1 MDDAVANARM
11 SEFIEAKG
19 LTREYEAYVA
29 KYEADRRSVSEPSVT
44 VQYDKHYSRRSRD
57 EYMNLTPWMRQA
69 STEEML
75 RLARL
80 SAVEDGERSAED
92 KQFLLQVIEHFAD
105 EEEQEWLSR
114 ASEVTVWLYQLNADL
129 SPHLAGIR
137 PDDHAVIQEALTR
150 AEETMH
156 GDRDVMQAA

>member
-1 MDDAVANARM
+1 MDDAVANARLR
-11 SEFIEAKG
+11 EFIEAKG
-19 LTREYEAYVA
+19 LTPEYEAYVA
-29 KYEADRRSVSEPSVT
+29 KYDAERRSASEPSVT

-57 EYMNLTPWMRQA
+57 DYMNITPWMRQA
-69 STEEML
+69 STEDML

-80 SAVEDGERSAED
+80 SAIEDSERTAED
-92 KQFLLQVIEHFAD
+92 KQFLLGVIEHFAD

-114 ASEVTVWLYQLNADL
+114 ASDVTVWLYQLDDDL
-129 SPHLAGIR
+129 SPHLEQIR
-137 PDDHAVIQEALTR
+137 PDDHAVIQEELSR